1 MIKTRIFTLLMLCLF
16 SIIPSS
22 LFAIADIAVLGGY
35 TPYGKIEFYDKE
47 YDSLKGFNYG
57 VMGHLNINTDVIMF
71 GLGLYFHGEQLQY
84 TFNGDERKFTVKQSW
99 GPDVIIMI
107 TASEIIAPYVRAGIA
122 LYSELNYDYGYDK
135 KEKSRFFNSAWWAI
149 GSGIHITQEVLAF
162 GELQRLSMSHDNEHS
177 ARRFTLN
184 AGVMFNF

>member
-1 MIKTRIFTLLMLCLF
+1 MKNNILVLLITLY
-16 SIIPSS
+16 ITAIPTLS
-22 LFAIADIAVLGGY
+22 FAIADIAVLGGY

-71 GLGLYFHGEQLQY
+71 GLGLYFHGERLQY

-122 LYSELNYDYGYDK
+122 LFSELKYDYGYDK
-135 KEKSRFFNSAWWAI
+135 KEKIRLFNSAWWAI
-149 GSGIHITQEVLAF
+149 GSGIHITQEILVF
-162 GELQRLSMSHDNEHS
+162 GELQRLSMSHDKEHS

-184 AGVMFNF
+184 AGAMFNF